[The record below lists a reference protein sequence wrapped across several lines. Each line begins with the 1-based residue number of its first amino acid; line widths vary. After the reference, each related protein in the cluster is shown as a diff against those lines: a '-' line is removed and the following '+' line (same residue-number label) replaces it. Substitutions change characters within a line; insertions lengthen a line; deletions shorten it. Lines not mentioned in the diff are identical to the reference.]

1 MTEDKKLPVVMQIL
15 PALESGGVER
25 GTVDLAKA
33 LKKENFEPIVVS
45 NGGVLLH
52 QLREA
57 GVLHI
62 VLPVASKNPITIYR
76 NINKII
82 ALIEKHK
89 VDIIHV
95 RSRAPMWSA
104 YFACKKTQTK
114 LVATV
119 HGTYSLKLWKCNN
132 FILKRL
138 YNGIMLKADRVIAV
152 SNFIKSYIL
161 QNYGKKNQELPL
173 EIMDKISVIQ
183 RGTDLNYFNLEKIS
197 KNRIINL
204 VTSWNLPE
212 DRKIIML
219 PARFTAWKGHE
230 FLIEALTKVKSDF
243 FCIFVG
249 SDHGHE
255 VFREEIEEKIV
266 KSNLEGK
273 VKIVGVCK
281 DMPAA
286 YAISHLV
293 ISSSVRPEA
302 FGRVAIEAQ
311 ASSRLIIATKIGG
324 SLETVIDGETG
335 FLVEPNDSDE
345 LAKLIDKVLA
355 FSEEEAAS
363 IGKVARKHVEE
374 NFSGQKMCTSTIA
387 IYKELLGL

>member
-1 MTEDKKLPVVMQIL
+1 MTENKNLPVVMQIL

-25 GTVDLAKA
+25 GTIDLAKA
-33 LKKENFEPIVVS
+33 LKKDGFEPIVVS
-45 NGGVLLH
+45 SGGVLLH

-57 GVLHI
+57 GVLHL

-76 NINKII
+76 NVKKII
-82 ALIEKHK
+82 GLIKKYK

-104 YFACKKTQTK
+104 YFACKKTKTK

-119 HGTYSLKLWKCNN
+119 HGTYSVKFWKFNN
-132 FILKRL
+132 FAIKRL
-138 YNGIMLKADRVIAV
+138 YNSIMLKADRIIAV
-152 SNFIKSYIL
+152 SNFIKTYIV
-161 QNYGKKNQELPL
+161 QNYSKKNQELPIEVL
-173 EIMDKISVIQ
+173 DKISTIQ

-197 KNRIINL
+197 KNRVINL
-204 VTSWNLPE
+204 VNSWNLPE

-255 VFREEIEEKIV
+255 IFREELEEKII
-266 KSNLEGK
+266 KAELAGK

-286 YAISHLV
+286 YAVSHLV

-311 ASSRLIIATKIGG
+311 ASSRIIIATKIGG
-324 SLETVIDGETG
+324 SLETIIDGETG
-335 FLVEPNDSDE
+335 FLVEPQDSKE
-345 LAKLIDKVLA
+345 LARLIDKVLA
-355 FSEEEAAS
+355 FSEEES
-363 IGKVARKHVEE
+363 SSFGKNARKHVEE
-374 NFSGQKMCTSTIA
+374 NFSSQKMCSSTIQ
-387 IYKELLGL
+387 IYRELLS